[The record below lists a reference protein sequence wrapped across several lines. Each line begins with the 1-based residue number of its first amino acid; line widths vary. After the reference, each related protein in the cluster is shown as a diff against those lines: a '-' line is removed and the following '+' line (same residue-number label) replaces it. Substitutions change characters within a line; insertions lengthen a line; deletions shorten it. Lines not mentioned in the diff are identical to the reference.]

1 MLLNAQQV
9 FDDLPAYSRS
19 RRSRKLN
26 INIAITGGGGG
37 EEGEESSSA
46 AIKNSVVID
55 MIIHEDDSV
64 KTIQAAFVAL
74 ITAINTKQSLTIP
87 TNLSLLPRFQKAI
100 DEVRVKQSL
109 PLVNIAEDG
118 AILNF
123 PLEKDLVFDFKI

>member
-9 FDDLPAYSRS
+9 YEDKPPYSRS
-19 RRSRKLN
+19 RRNRKLQ
-26 INIAITGGGGG
+26 INIAITGSGS
-37 EEGEESSSA
+37 EEGEESASA
-46 AIKNSVVID
+46 TIKNSVVID

-64 KTIQAAFVAL
+64 KAIQSAFVAL

-100 DEVRVKQSL
+100 DEVRIKQSL
-109 PLVNIAEDG
+109 PLINMAEDG

-123 PLEKDLVFDFKI
+123 PLEKDLVFEFKI